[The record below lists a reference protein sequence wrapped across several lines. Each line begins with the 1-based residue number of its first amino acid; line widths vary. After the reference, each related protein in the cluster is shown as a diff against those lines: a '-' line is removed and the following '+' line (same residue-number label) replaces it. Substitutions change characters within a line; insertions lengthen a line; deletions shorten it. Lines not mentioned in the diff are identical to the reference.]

1 MDKSE
6 FVNKVFRRQ
15 WCIENLV
22 APNFEQTNSGDTHI
36 EILIADSAHLNILG
50 KFIETR
56 LAPYQLKPS
65 YKISTP
71 EEIKNVISLC
81 QQRSEPQSPADLG
94 ARTHKHDATI
104 PKLATRRFRWKP
116 SVVEIITIG
125 IATVIGLY
133 AITRNPG
140 VYTNNVGEKFE
151 LQRTTISKKN
161 WSPSDSDARLWQL
174 NQRIIGLGGVPPMG
188 EERINEYRLKEK
200 ALEYVSSAK
209 IVKTD
214 LNGKKE
220 VYSVNYICM
229 SPAYAKNPTPEVLK
243 LRFGE
248 EVYLQNSLVLEDEYQ
263 KRLREQLCGS
273 EK

>member
-1 MDKSE
+1 
-6 FVNKVFRRQ
+6 
-15 WCIENLV
+15 
-22 APNFEQTNSGDTHI
+22 
-36 EILIADSAHLNILG
+36 
-50 KFIETR
+50 
-56 LAPYQLKPS
+56 
-65 YKISTP
+65 
-71 EEIKNVISLC
+71 
-81 QQRSEPQSPADLG
+81 
-94 ARTHKHDATI
+94 
-104 PKLATRRFRWKP
+104 
-116 SVVEIITIG
+116 
-125 IATVIGLY
+125 
-133 AITRNPG
+133 
-140 VYTNNVGEKFE
+140 
-151 LQRTTISKKN
+151 
-161 WSPSDSDARLWQL
+161 
-174 NQRIIGLGGVPPMG
+174 MG